1 MKPTT
6 LYAIG
11 RLLFG
16 AAALTAPAPAGRALA
31 GDGGA
36 APDAQA
42 FLRGMGG
49 REIGL
54 GLGLLAMIR
63 AGGPTRPWI
72 IAGLLADSGDIAGS
86 GTCHRQ
92 NGGLVWGWPAPRPQS
107 APPSWPQC
115 LETDELQLVLPS
127 LPNHPH
133 GCIDIHDDAQCAG
146 ASLVRNGA
154 TVHRSSRSK
163 PPMQRRPT
171 VRKLLDTRRYASAD
185 AGEVAAVRCAS
196 RRDAGNHSEEYRTF
210 RISTLCQPCRPT
222 RQRSVCA
229 RCRSPV

>member
-42 FLRGMGG
+42 FLRGMGA

-72 IAGLLADSGDIAGS
+72 IAGLLADSGDIAGIV
-86 GTCHRQ
+86 GAWRHMPPAKRWL
-92 NGGLVWGWPAPRPQS
+92 GLWM
-107 APPSWPQC
+107 
-115 LETDELQLVLPS
+115 
-127 LPNHPH
+127 
-133 GCIDIHDDAQCAG
+133 AG
-146 ASLVRNGA
+146 AAAAVGA
-154 TVHRSSRSK
+154 T
-163 PPMQRRPT
+163 
-171 VRKLLDTRRYASAD
+171 LLATLP
-185 AGEVAAVRCAS
+185 
-196 RRDAGNHSEEYRTF
+196 
-210 RISTLCQPCRPT
+210 RIR
-222 RQRSVCA
+222 
-229 RCRSPV
+229 